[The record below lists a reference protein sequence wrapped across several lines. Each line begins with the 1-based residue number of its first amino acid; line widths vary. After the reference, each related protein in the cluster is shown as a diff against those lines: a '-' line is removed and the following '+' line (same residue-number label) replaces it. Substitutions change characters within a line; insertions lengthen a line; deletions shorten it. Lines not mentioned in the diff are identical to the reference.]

1 MNFSDVIGQE
11 KIVAHMKSAIL
22 EKKLS
27 HAYIL
32 SGEKGSG
39 KKLISGIFA
48 AAIQC
53 EKGLGSP
60 CGECQSCKQAAGG
73 NNPDIHWITHEKP
86 NVISVDEIRV
96 QLNSDITIKPYSRP
110 HKVYIIDEAEKMN
123 EQAQN
128 AILKTIEEPPEYA
141 VIILLV
147 TNEKLF
153 LPTILSRCILL
164 NLRAVS
170 KAKIQKLL
178 EEKHG
183 ISGYMAEVA
192 AGFAD
197 GVPGRAIEFAE
208 SDRFIE
214 LKADVLSLLKRVD
227 GMDAGQLYGAIKG
240 WSDKAELQERL
251 SLTNM
256 WYRDILVAK
265 STDDTVGILFKD
277 EETAI
282 YNAASELSYQ
292 EIIRKLD
299 AISTLQERIKAN
311 VNLDAS
317 LMLLFLTLRDR
328 G

>member
-11 KIVAHMKSAIL
+11 KTVAHMKSAIL

-73 NNPDIHWITHEKP
+73 NHPDIKWITHEKP

-96 QLNSDITIKPYSRP
+96 QLNADITIKPYSRP

-147 TNEKLF
+147 TNERLF

-170 KAKIQKLL
+170 KDKIKKLL
-178 EEKHG
+178 VEKHG
-183 ISGYMAEVA
+183 VSDYMADVA

-208 SDRFIE
+208 SEQFME
-214 LKADVLSLLKRVD
+214 LKSNVIGFLKKLD
-227 GMDAGQLYGAIKG
+227 GMDAGRLYGEIKS
-240 WSDKAELQERL
+240 WNDKQELSERL
-251 SLTNM
+251 SLTTM
-256 WYRDILVAK
+256 WYRDVLVAK
-265 STDDTVGILFKD
+265 STDDTQGILFKD
-277 EETAI
+277 EEMAI
-282 YNAASELSYQ
+282 FDAASLYSYQ
-292 EIIRKLD
+292 EIVRKLE
-299 AISTLQERIKAN
+299 AIDIFRERIKAN
-311 VNLDAS
+311 VNPEAS
-317 LMLLFLTLRDR
+317 LMLLFLTLRDK